1 MTGLTWP
8 WIEYQL
14 TVTLDSNRKLCT
26 TSIIMSR
33 LLFFFLELIGKSYRS
48 HKLLVDGF
56 EVNFDAQ
63 NEHIRLAVV
72 HVSTGRT
79 AVKRAGKVDRL
90 HRKTE
95 SGFFSIGMTH
105 TIFSPTG
112 RFFQLKW

>member
-26 TSIIMSR
+26 TSSIMSR

-48 HKLLVDGF
+48 HKHLVDGLTC

-63 NEHIRLAVV
+63 NEYIRLAVV
-72 HVSTGRT
+72 HASTGRT
-79 AVKRAGKVDRL
+79 AVKRAGKPREKWIAYIE
-90 HRKTE
+90 RP
-95 SGFFSIGMTH
+95 
-105 TIFSPTG
+105 SPD
-112 RFFQLKW
+112 FFQSE